1 MCGTFRLLLRRKAM
15 NNYRVDRA
23 MEALSPPCGMNS
35 ILYSGDSYTTAMHI
49 FNCMEGGKTAW
60 GEPHRDYGIM
70 LSIWNPDRGDWIVKR
85 WKSK

>member
-1 MCGTFRLLLRRKAM
+1 M

-35 ILYSGDSYTTAMHI
+35 ILYSGDSYREALRV
-49 FNCMEGGKTAW
+49 FNYVEGGKTAW

-70 LSIWNPDRGDWIVKR
+70 LSIWHPDRGDWIVKR